1 MFNKYKIIIEQMNCM
16 PDYGTIVDGECL
28 INFGEILNIKFFD
41 TIVLYIHT
49 IDVIC
54 YVNKMNK

>member
-1 MFNKYKIIIEQMNCM
+1 MNCM
-16 PDYGTIVDGECL
+16 PDYCSIVGVECL
-28 INFGEILNIKFFD
+28 INFHEILNIKFFD
-41 TIVLYIHT
+41 TTVLYFHT

>member
-1 MFNKYKIIIEQMNCM
+1 M
-16 PDYGTIVDGECL
+16 PDYCTIAGGECL
-28 INFGEILNIKFFD
+28 VINFHVILNIKFFD
-41 TIVLYIHT
+41 TIVLYFHT

>member
-1 MFNKYKIIIEQMNCM
+1 MNCM
-16 PDYGTIVDGECL
+16 PDYCTIVGGECL
-28 INFGEILNIKFFD
+28 IKVFCEILNIKFFD
-41 TIVLYIHT
+41 AIVLYFHT